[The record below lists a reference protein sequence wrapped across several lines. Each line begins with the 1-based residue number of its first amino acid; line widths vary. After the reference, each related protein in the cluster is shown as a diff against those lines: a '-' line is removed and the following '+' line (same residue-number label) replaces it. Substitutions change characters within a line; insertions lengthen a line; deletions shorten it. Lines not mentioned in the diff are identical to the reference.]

1 MKKLIFSIAALAAI
15 VVMGSCSKDSS
26 LNNQTEK
33 SVGSVTVSLSVN
45 SGIEV
50 SESSSSL
57 NNQTAKSETSTRA
70 GISTRADGSAGVN
83 NPTPDFAPTYPT
95 SYTAY
100 FVADGAQSG
109 YTDNEIVRVVTI
121 NNATAPTQDNPNV
134 VTNTKIT
141 VPALKYNIIVTNYT
155 PSTNTPTAG
164 DTWSDFETLLPT
176 SSTTLYLYGQ
186 KGKDLS
192 SSTTSVVTA
201 NVTLDNNYAA
211 VCVAH
216 NNFVTGVKYNVDN
229 NAYTDGTSDNSGLG
243 KWYYLYVRANSA
255 SGYNDAL
262 NTNSALTIKNI
273 ANITSYT
280 LSEPIAAGNIY
291 QYTINDNF
299 TGTGGNENGLT
310 ISVTPF
316 KDAGTKDLSVY
327 PQQ

>member
-15 VVMGSCSKDSS
+15 VVMGSCSQDSD
-26 LNNQTEK
+26 LTNKTAE
-33 SVGSVTVSLSVN
+33 SVGNVTVSLNVN
-45 SGIEV
+45 SGIDV

-70 GISTRADGSAGVN
+70 GISTRADGTAGVN
-83 NPTPDFAPTYPT
+83 NPTTDFAPTYPT

-100 FVADGAQSG
+100 FVADGDQNG
-109 YTDNEIVRVVTI
+109 YKNGEIIRVVTI
-121 NNATAPTQDNPNV
+121 DNATAPTKDNANV

-155 PSTNTPTAG
+155 PSTNAPTAG
-164 DTWSDFETLLPT
+164 GTWSDFETSLPT

-186 KGKDLS
+186 NKNDLS
-192 SSTTSVVTA
+192 SSTASVVTA

-216 NNFVTGVKYNVDN
+216 NNFVTGVTYTVGN
-229 NAYTDGTSDNSGLG
+229 NAYTDGGTG
-243 KWYYLYVRANSA
+243 KWYYLYIRANSA
-255 SGYNDAL
+255 SGFGDAL
-262 NTNSALTIKNI
+262 NTNSALTIQNI
-273 ANITSYT
+273 TKVTSYT
-280 LSEPIAAGNIY
+280 LSKSISAGNIY

-299 TGTGGNENGLT
+299 TGTGGNENGLGV
-310 ISVTPF
+310 SVTPF
-316 KDAGTKDLSVY
+316 KDATTQDLSVY

>member
-1 MKKLIFSIAALAAI
+1 MKKLFFSIAALAAI

-33 SVGSVTVSLSVN
+33 SVGSVTVSLNVN
-45 SGIEV
+45 SGIDV

-70 GISTRADGSAGVN
+70 GISTRADGTAGVN
-83 NPTPDFAPTYPT
+83 NPTTNFAPTYPT

-100 FVADGAQSG
+100 FVAKGDQNG
-109 YTDNEIVRVVTI
+109 YKGGEIVRVVTI
-121 NNATAPTQDNPNV
+121 DNATAPTKDNPNV

-141 VPALKYNIIVTNYT
+141 VPALDYNIIVTNYT
-155 PSTNTPTAG
+155 PTTNAPTAG
-164 DTWSDFETLLPT
+164 GTWSDFETSLPT

-186 KGKDLS
+186 KENNLS
-192 SSTTSVVTA
+192 SSTTTVVTA

-216 NNFVTGVKYNVDN
+216 NNFVTSVKYNVDN
-229 NAYTDGTSDNSGLG
+229 KLYTDGGSGE
-243 KWYYLYVRANSA
+243 WYYLYVRANSA
-255 SGYNDAL
+255 SGFGDAS
-262 NTNSALTIKNI
+262 NTNSALTIQH
-273 ANITSYT
+273 ITGVESYT
-280 LSEPIAAGNIY
+280 LKETIAAGNIY

-299 TGTGGNENGLT
+299 TGTGGNENGLA